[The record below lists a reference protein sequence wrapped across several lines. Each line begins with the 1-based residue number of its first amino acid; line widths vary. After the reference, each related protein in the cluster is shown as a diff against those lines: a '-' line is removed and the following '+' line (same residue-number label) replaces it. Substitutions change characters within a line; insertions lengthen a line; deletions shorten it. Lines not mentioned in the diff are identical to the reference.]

1 MNKTFLFT
9 SCVLILVPLVRIILY
24 KGKDDF
30 GGYDER
36 QEIIRGK
43 GFKYGFLTL
52 IFLETAILLGKEFV
66 EDIPVDF
73 HLIMMA
79 CVMSGCLV
87 VILFWIWKDAY
98 WELQQKRL
106 PFGLLMVFV
115 IVLQVVGILMNPVIA
130 DGIVIWDGGI
140 FVLTGLFFSII
151 LMNLIVKMILDKKEN
166 H

>member
-1 MNKTFLFT
+1 M
-9 SCVLILVPLVRIILY
+9 I
-24 KGKDDF
+24 
-30 GGYDER
+30 
-36 QEIIRGK
+36 
-43 GFKYGFLTL
+43 
-52 IFLETAILLGKEFV
+52 
-66 EDIPVDF
+66 
-73 HLIMMA
+73 
-79 CVMSGCLV
+79 GCLV

>member
-1 MNKTFLFT
+1 M
-9 SCVLILVPLVRIILY
+9 I
-24 KGKDDF
+24 
-30 GGYDER
+30 
-36 QEIIRGK
+36 
-43 GFKYGFLTL
+43 
-52 IFLETAILLGKEFV
+52 
-66 EDIPVDF
+66 
-73 HLIMMA
+73 
-79 CVMSGCLV
+79 GCLV
-87 VILFWIWKDAY
+87 VILFWIWTDAY